1 MSRPESSRNQYIYPE
16 KQTPTDR
23 LASRLQTSLSEYLNP
38 ELSDDDFDG
47 LALTIKGIARRFVE
61 EVKVDMVVPGV
72 GDSAVSKRARVRRN
86 KKPLAVNDE
95 AIYGTD
101 VFEISGVPG
110 GVL

>member
-23 LASRLQTSLSEYLNP
+23 LASRLQTSLSDYLNP

-47 LALTIKGIARRFVE
+47 LALTIKGIARRFIE
-61 EVKVDMVVPGV
+61 EVRIDMTVNGTE
-72 GDSAVSKRARVRRN
+72 RARK
-86 KKPLAVNDE
+86 KKPMAVDDD
-95 AIYGTD
+95 AIYGID
-101 VFEISGVPG
+101 VYEVSGVPG